1 MGKYYKLFMK
11 HLKSQAKF
19 LKNGFKKVK
28 KILTKSHNSRN
39 INGKN
44 FEVKTSI
51 ESYLINL
58 KKYEKVIY
66 APKKKT
72 GYYLRKETVNYI
84 NIYTK
89 QHGFTHYMN
98 KYFNISLDNLCRLP
112 DEAFIQIPKSNIKS
126 KKIQLYIVENKHKQY
141 SKCIDVLMTGNEFKL
156 EYKSALGSR
165 FKIEYAYVL
174 NGTFFRNLQIKN
186 FKNNHL
192 RKRLHINKIPVFN
205 GDKKT
210 YKKKM
215 YNWIHKLY

>member
-84 NIYTK
+84 YIYTK
-89 QHGFTHYMN
+89 KHGFQDYMKN
-98 KYFNISLDNLCRLP
+98 EFNISLDKLFRLP
-112 DEAFIQIPKSNIKS
+112 DEAFIQIPKSNMKS
-126 KKIQLYIVENKHKQY
+126 KKVVIYIVENKHKND
-141 SKCIDVLMTGNEFKL
+141 KCTDILMTGNEFKL
-156 EYKSALGSR
+156 EYESALGKK
-165 FKIEYAYVL
+165 FTINYAYVL
-174 NGTFFRNLQIKN
+174 NDKFFKNLQMKK
-186 FKNNHL
+186 FKYNHL
-192 RKRLHINKIPVFN
+192 RKRLHTNNIPVFN

-210 YKKKM
+210 YKKLM
-215 YNWIHKLY
+215 YNWLHKVH